1 MTELAPPKRRRI
13 SLVLAGW
20 IVVLLLGFGAAGYGL
35 GTDFLDYRS
44 YRVPGVA
51 MSPTVKPGDSAVVR
65 VRHGEVVHRGD
76 LVVFDR
82 GAFAHA
88 DSAGSS
94 ALRVVA
100 VGGDVVACCTDGRLV
115 VDGEPI
121 TETYLS
127 QDAYAHD
134 PHATTPY
141 LTRLHEGTVFV
152 LGDERGRAR
161 DSRVLGVVPL
171 SAVTGFV
178 VGTGSVLHPSPLART
193 NAFTDAGLPG
203 TPYADETL
211 TGVRW
216 WVLGGAALSAAGLT
230 GLIVAAVRSA
240 GRRRTAAAGPPAR

>member
-1 MTELAPPKRRRI
+1 M
-13 SLVLAGW
+13 
-20 IVVLLLGFGAAGYGL
+20 LLLGFGVTGYGL
-35 GTDFLDYRS
+35 GTDFGDYRA

-65 VRHGEVVHRGD
+65 VRHGEEVYRGD
-76 LVVFDR
+76 LVLFDR
-82 GAFAHA
+82 GAFAHP
-88 DSAGSS
+88 DSAGPS

-100 VGGDVVACCTDGRLV
+100 VAGDVVACCTGGRLS

-127 QDAYAHD
+127 QDEYAHD
-134 PHATTPY
+134 PAATTPY
-141 LTRLHEGTVFV
+141 LTRMHEGTVFV

-161 DSRVLGVVPL
+161 DSRLLGVVPL

-178 VGTGSVLHPSPLART
+178 VGTGSVLHPAPLAPT
-193 NAFTDAGLPG
+193 TAFTDAGLPG

-211 TGVRW
+211 TGLRW
-216 WVLGGAALSAAGLT
+216 WILGGAALSAAGLS

-240 GRRRTAAAGPPAR
+240 GRRRRAAAGPPVR